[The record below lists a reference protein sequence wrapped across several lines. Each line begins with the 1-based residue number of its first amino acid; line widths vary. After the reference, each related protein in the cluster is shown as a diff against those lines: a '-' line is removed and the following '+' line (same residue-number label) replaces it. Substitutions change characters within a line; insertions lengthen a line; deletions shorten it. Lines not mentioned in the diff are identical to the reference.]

1 MSTTPHDKPESQAED
16 RQDAVATG
24 RAGHNGVL
32 FAMCLSLVL
41 VVASVSALNLALPDL
56 AIDLSATN
64 GELTWIADGY
74 TVALAALVLP
84 LGAIGDRIGRRNVLV
99 AGTVVFGAASL
110 AASFADST
118 TTLIV
123 WRVVMGLGAAMIMP
137 GTLSTITAAFPPEQ
151 RVKGVATWSGF
162 AAAGAIIGM
171 LAAGALLEWYSW
183 RSIFITSAAAAL
195 VAAVAALLLA
205 PDTKDERPSPP
216 DVSGAISTAVGI
228 GALVFAIIEGNE
240 RGWTEPVVIAALVV
254 MVLAFTVYAWLGLRR
269 EHPLLDPALFGIRG
283 FRAGA
288 ITVLVQFMAVFGFFF
303 VGLQYL
309 QLILGYSPLKAAAA
323 LVPVAVVVLPT
334 SQATPHLVRRV
345 GMKLTMT
352 AGLLLLSA
360 GLFVISRLDVG
371 SGYLPFLG
379 GLVLAGLGIGLSG
392 AVGTSAI
399 TGSLG
404 RGQQGVA
411 SAMNDTTREVGSAV
425 GIALMGSIYGSHY
438 RSNLPDSVDRLPH
451 EAAEAAR
458 DSAAAG
464 LHVADQLGARGAALA
479 DGVKS
484 AFMDGLSASLVAVGV
499 IVLAAAIGCLLRA
512 PKTPPTSD

>member
-1 MSTTPHDKPESQAED
+1 MPTTPHRQSDGPAGESPGV
-16 RQDAVATG
+16 VATG

-32 FAMCLSLVL
+32 AAMCLALVL

-56 AIDLSATN
+56 AVDLSATN
-64 GELTWIADGY
+64 SSLTWIADAY

-84 LGAIGDRIGRRNVLV
+84 LGAIGDRLGRRNVLV

-110 AASFADST
+110 AGSFADST

-151 RVKGVATWSGF
+151 RAKGVATWSGF
-162 AAAGAIIGM
+162 AAAGAILGM
-171 LAAGALLEWYSW
+171 LAAGALLERYSW
-183 RSIFITSAAAAL
+183 RSIFVTSAAVAL
-195 VAAVAALLLA
+195 VAALAALLLA
-205 PDTKDERPSPP
+205 PDTKDPRPEPP
-216 DVSGAISTAVGI
+216 DVPGAVCTALGI
-228 GALVFAIIEGNE
+228 GTLVFAIIEGNE
-240 RGWTEPVVIAALVV
+240 QGWTQPPVVAALVV
-254 MVLAFTVYAWLGLRR
+254 TVLAFAAYAWLGLRN

-309 QLILGYSPLKAAAA
+309 QLILGYSPLKAAVA

-334 SQATPHLVRRV
+334 SQLTPRLVRRV

-352 AGLLLLSA
+352 AGLALLSA
-360 GLFVISRLDVG
+360 GLFVISRIDVD

-404 RGQQGVA
+404 RGRQGVA

-425 GIALMGSIYGSHY
+425 GIALMGSVYGSHY
-438 RSNLPDSVDRLPH
+438 RSALPASLDQLPA
-451 EAAEAAR
+451 EAATAAR

-464 LHVADQLGARGAALA
+464 LHVAQQLGPGGAALA
-479 DGVKS
+479 DGVKA

-499 IVLAAAIGCLLRA
+499 IVLAAAVGCLLRA
-512 PKTPPTSD
+512 PRTPPTSD

>member
-1 MSTTPHDKPESQAED
+1 MPPEPPHTNTSDQEHVT
-16 RQDAVATG
+16 VASG

-32 FAMCLSLVL
+32 FAMCLALIL

-56 AIDLSATN
+56 AVDLSATN
-64 GELTWIADGY
+64 SSLTWIADGY

-84 LGAIGDRIGRRNVLV
+84 LGAVGDRFGRRNVLI

-123 WRVVMGLGAAMIMP
+123 WRVVMGVGAAMIMP

-151 RVKGVATWSGF
+151 RAKGVAVWSGF
-162 AAAGAIIGM
+162 AAAGAILGM

-183 RSIFITSAAAAL
+183 RSIFVTSAAVALIAAL
-195 VAAVAALLLA
+195 AALALA
-205 PDTKDERPSPP
+205 PNTKDDHPAPP
-216 DVSGAISTAVGI
+216 DVSGAVSTAVGI
-228 GALVFAIIEGNE
+228 GTLVFAIIEGHE
-240 RGWTEPVVIAALVV
+240 QGWAEPAVIAALVV
-254 MVLAFTVYAWLGLRR
+254 TVLAFAAYAWLGRR
-269 EHPLLDPALFGIRG
+269 HEHPLLDPALFGIRG

-288 ITVLVQFMAVFGFFF
+288 ITVLVQFLAVFGFFY

-309 QLILGYSPLKAAAA
+309 QLILGYSPLKAAVA

-334 SQATPHLVRRV
+334 SQATPRLVRRT
-345 GMKLTMT
+345 GMKVTMT
-352 AGLLLLSA
+352 AGLLLLA
-360 GLFVISRLDVG
+360 TGLFIISRLDTG

-379 GLVLAGLGIGLSG
+379 GLVVAGLGIGLSG
-392 AVGTSAI
+392 ATGTAAI

-438 RSNLPDSVDRLPH
+438 RTSLPGTVDQLPAD
-451 EAAEAAR
+451 AAESVR
-458 DSAAAG
+458 DSAASG
-464 LHVADQLGARGAALA
+464 LHVAEQLGARGATLA
-479 DGVKS
+479 DQVKS
-484 AFMDGLSASLVAVGV
+484 AFMDGLSASLIAVSV
-499 IVLAAAIGCLLRA
+499 IVLAAAIGCLFRA
-512 PKTPPTSD
+512 PKEPPVSD